1 VSKFLIIDGNS
12 LIHRA
17 FHAIPPLSTSTGL
30 PTNAVLGFTNMLLKV
45 LEAEAP
51 DRVAVAFDKGLP
63 AFRHEVFT
71 GYKAHRP
78 ATPEDLRPQLALAKE
93 VLEAMRI
100 QIIEVEGYE
109 ADDIIGTL
117 TRIAA
122 EKKMDTLVLTGDQDT
137 LQLVDKHNRVML
149 TRKGITELDV
159 YDTARVIER
168 FGLTPAQLTDMKGL
182 VGDASD
188 NIPGV
193 PGIGFKT
200 AAKLLQS
207 YHSLEELL
215 ANKDQLP
222 LRLRQQLEKYA
233 DQAVLSKQLAT
244 IERAVPGLDEDT
256 IQEWPGP
263 DYEALLK
270 VFSKL
275 EFKSLARNIAQRVP
289 RVGDASEL
297 QVLTP
302 VYQKVIDA
310 EELSEVV
317 RKTKNAGQ
325 VYIAFGGNKASGL
338 EALSMAVEGTIFYLP
353 FGKLKPEGQ
362 AIVQEMLE
370 DPDVAKFTA
379 NGKDAYWFCHLRGI
393 RLAGLAF
400 DTTVA
405 AYLIKPGAGGL
416 TLEDLSLEYLHL
428 ALPDGG
434 EKALP
439 ARTECIRRL
448 VPFLETKLRMLEQE
462 ELFNEIE
469 MPLVSVLA
477 RMEIAGV
484 KVDRK
489 QLTAMSE
496 EFGQQIARLENE
508 ICALAGEHFNISSPR
523 QLGNILFG
531 KLGLP
536 KGRKTK
542 TGYSTDANVLEE
554 LAEEHE
560 IVAKVLEY
568 RQLVKLK
575 GTYTDGLAALIDPR
589 TLCLHTTLHQTVTA
603 TGRLSSAEP
612 NLQNIPVRLEIGRRI
627 RKVFVPSD
635 PANVLLTADYSQIEL
650 RVLAH
655 LSGDPALISAF
666 REGQDIHTRT
676 AAEVFGVP
684 MEEVTPE
691 LRRRA
696 KAVNFGIIYGISDF
710 GLARDLRIPRREA
723 AEYIRR
729 YFARLPRVKEFIEST
744 ISQARNNGYVTTIRN
759 RRRNI
764 PELFSPNRTVRS
776 FAERVATNSPIQGS
790 AADIIKMAMVRI
802 DRRLQEG
809 RYKSAMILQVHDE
822 LIFDVPTYELCEV
835 APLIKQ
841 EMEQVV
847 QLNVPLVVDL
857 KVGPNWYDV
866 RKIEEVTKC
875 LNYQK

>member
-1 VSKFLIIDGNS
+1 MSKFLVIDGNS

-63 AFRHEVFT
+63 AFRHEAFT

-137 LQLVDKHNRVML
+137 LQLVDEYNRVML

-159 YDTARVIER
+159 YDAARVVER
-168 FGLTPAQLTDMKGL
+168 FGLTPARLTDMKGL

-200 AAKLLQS
+200 AAKLLQT

-222 LRLRQQLEKYA
+222 LRLRQQLEKHA

-244 IERAVPGLDEDT
+244 IERAVPGLDEDA
-256 IQEWPGP
+256 IREWPGP

-275 EFKSLARNIAQRVP
+275 EFKSLARNIAHRVP

-297 QVLTP
+297 QRLCP
-302 VYQKVIDA
+302 VYQKVVEIK
-310 EELSEVV
+310 ELSRVV
-317 RKTKNAGQ
+317 EKIKAAGQ
-325 VYIAFGGNKASGL
+325 AHIAFGGNRASGL
-338 EALSMAVEGTIFYLP
+338 EALSVAVEDAIFYLP
-353 FGKLKPEGQ
+353 FGKLEPEGL
-362 AIVQEMLE
+362 AIIREMLE
-370 DPDVAKFTA
+370 NPDVTKLTA
-379 NGKDAYWFCHLRGI
+379 DGKDAYWFCHLRGI

-416 TLEDLSLEYLHL
+416 SLEDLSLEYLHL
-428 ALPDGG
+428 ALPEGG
-434 EKALP
+434 EEALP
-439 ARTECIRRL
+439 ARAESIRRL
-448 VPFLETKLRMLEQE
+448 LPFLQTKLRMLEQE
-462 ELFNEIE
+462 ELFSEIE
-469 MPLVSVLA
+469 MPLIAVLA
-477 RMEIAGV
+477 RMEIVGI

-489 QLTAMSE
+489 QLAAMSE
-496 EFGQQIARLENE
+496 EFGQQITRLESE
-508 ICALAGEHFNISSPR
+508 IYAMAGERFNISSPR

-554 LAEEHE
+554 LAGEHE
-560 IVAKVLEY
+560 LVAKVLEY

-575 GTYTDGLAALIDPR
+575 GTYTDGLAALIDPQTAR
-589 TLCLHTTLHQTVTA
+589 LHTTLHQTVTA

-650 RVLAH
+650 RILAH

-676 AAEVFGVP
+676 AAEVFAVP

-710 GLARDLRIPRREA
+710 GLARDLKIPRKEA

-729 YFARLPRVKEFIEST
+729 YFARLPRVGEFIEST

-764 PELFSPNRTVRS
+764 PELFSPNRTVRG
-776 FAERVATNSPIQGS
+776 FGERVATNSPIQGS
-790 AADIIKMAMVRI
+790 AADIIKMAMIRI

-822 LIFDVPTYELCEV
+822 LIFDVPTHELCEV

-847 QLNVPLVVDL
+847 ELGVPLVVDL

-875 LNYQK
+875 LSYRK